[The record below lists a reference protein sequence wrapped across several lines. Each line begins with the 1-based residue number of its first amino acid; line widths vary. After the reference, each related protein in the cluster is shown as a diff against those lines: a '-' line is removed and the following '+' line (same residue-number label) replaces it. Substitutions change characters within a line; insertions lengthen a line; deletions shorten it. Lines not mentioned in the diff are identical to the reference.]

1 MKNIKNVIILV
12 LLCCFLFSSCK
23 GKDKEKA
30 TQSDVVS
37 TQTPVVSEADDS
49 VDPEN
54 TENFS
59 ENGTKVSVKEVE
71 KKTGKLN
78 GIDVSYWQGKIDWSK
93 VKADGIDFAIVRIG
107 YRAENGKL
115 YRDNNADYNIQQAQK
130 NGILVGVYFF
140 STAISTS
147 EAEEEASFVIDAVKG
162 YKISCPVIYDCEGYL
177 KNDSRM
183 YNLTKEERTNNAD
196 AFLKKVKNSGYDVM
210 FYGAKNEIENSL
222 YWDTNYLENKYKIW
236 VAYYS
241 TPTYPQIE
249 SPNYLGKYDMW
260 QYTNRGSVNGING
273 NCDLIV
279 SYIDFKEAKPKD
291 SNAEIKTAT
300 APKTEEEKLYTDV
313 SDSVTAKE
321 IVNLRSGAGMNF
333 EVVATLKSGDFL
345 NRIGIGKN
353 GWSKL
358 IYNGKTVYAITSYL
372 TDKVVEV
379 PKKDIVNGM
388 EFIPHNDS
396 VTAKIEVNLRGL
408 PTTDSES
415 VGKLVGGTFLNRTAI
430 SNNGWSRLEYNGQVV
445 YAVSSYLT
453 TEAPVISS
461 KPVETDTVTE
471 HGMIFKTITPVNVT
485 AKDETNLREKPTTD
499 SNIVYTLKNG
509 EYITKNAV
517 SDSGWAR
524 LEYNGQT
531 VYAVNSF
538 LF

>member
-1 MKNIKNVIILV
+1 MKNLKNIIILV

-23 GKDKEKA
+23 SKEKEKV
-30 TQSDVVS
+30 TQSDIVS
-37 TQTPVVSEADDS
+37 TQTPVVSTADDS

-59 ENGTKVSVKEVE
+59 ENGTKVSIKEIE

-93 VKADGIDFAIVRIG
+93 VKQDGIEFAIIRIG

-140 STAISTS
+140 STAVNKS
-147 EAEEEASFVIDAVKG
+147 EAVEEASFVIDAIKG

-196 AFLKKVKNSGYDVM
+196 AFLKEVKSSGYDAM

-222 YWDTNYLENKYKIW
+222 YWDTNYLESKYKIW

-241 TPTYPQIE
+241 TPTYPQIQ
-249 SPNYLGKYDMW
+249 SPNYIGKYDMW
-260 QYTNRGSVNGING
+260 QYTNRGSVNGINS

-279 SYIDFKEAKPKD
+279 SYIDFKEATPKD
-291 SNAEIKTAT
+291 SNTEIKTAT
-300 APKTEEEKLYTDV
+300 VPKTEEEKIYTDV

-321 IVNLRSGAGMNF
+321 IVNLRSGAGTNF

-388 EFIPHNDS
+388 EFIPQNDS
-396 VTAKIEVNLRGL
+396 VTAKIEVNLRRL

-430 SNNGWSRLEYNGQVV
+430 SNNGWSRLEYNGQTV

-461 KPVETDTVTE
+461 KPVETNSITE
-471 HGMIFKTITPVNVT
+471 HDMVFNTITPVNVT
-485 AKDETNLREKPTTD
+485 AKEETNLREKPTTD

-509 EYITKNAV
+509 EYVTKNAV

>member
-1 MKNIKNVIILV
+1 MKNFRNILILL
-12 LLCCFLFSSCK
+12 LLCCFLFTSC
-23 GKDKEKA
+23 KDKEEV
-30 TQSDVVS
+30 TQSDPVL
-37 TQTPVVSEADDS
+37 TQNPVVSEADDS

-54 TENFS
+54 TESFS
-59 ENGTKVSVKEVE
+59 ENGTKVTAKEVE
-71 KKTGKLN
+71 KKTGKSK
-78 GIDVSYWQGKIDWSK
+78 GIDVSYWQGKIDWKK
-93 VKADGIDFAIVRIG
+93 VKADGIDFAIIRIG
-107 YRAENGKL
+107 YRAENGML
-115 YRDNNADYNIQQAQK
+115 YRDSNADYNIQQAQN

-140 STAISTS
+140 STAINTN
-147 EAEEEASFVIDAVKG
+147 EAVEEADFVVNAIKG

-183 YNLTKEERTNNAD
+183 YNLSIDERTNNAD
-196 AFLKKVKNSGYDVM
+196 AFLKKIKNSGYDAM

-222 YWDTNYLENKYKIW
+222 YWDIDYLEKEYKIW
-236 VAYYS
+236 VAHYS

-273 NCDLIV
+273 NCDLVV
-279 SYIDFKEAKPKD
+279 SYIDFKEAAPKD
-291 SNAEIKTAT
+291 SSAKIETAIP
-300 APKTEEEKLYTDV
+300 PKTEEEKLYTDI
-313 SDSVTAKE
+313 SDSVTAKD
-321 IVNLRSGAGMNF
+321 IVNLRAGAGTNF
-333 EVVATLKSGDFL
+333 EVVATLKSGEFL
-345 NRIGIGKN
+345 NRIGVGKN

-358 IYNGKTVYAITSYL
+358 IYNGKTVYAISSYL

-388 EFIPHNDS
+388 EFAPHSDS
-396 VTAKIEVNLRGL
+396 VTAKIEVNLRLL

-415 VGKLVGGTFLNRTAI
+415 VGKLVGGTFINRTAI
-430 SNNGWSRLEYNGQVV
+430 SNNGWSRLEYNGQSV

-453 TEAPVISS
+453 TQAPEITS
-461 KPVETDTVTE
+461 KPAETNSVTE
-471 HGMIFKTITPVNVT
+471 HGMLFKTITPVNVT
-485 AKDETNLREKPTTD
+485 AKDETNLRDKPTTD
-499 SNIVYTLKNG
+499 SNVIYTLKNG
-509 EYITKNAV
+509 EYVTKTAV